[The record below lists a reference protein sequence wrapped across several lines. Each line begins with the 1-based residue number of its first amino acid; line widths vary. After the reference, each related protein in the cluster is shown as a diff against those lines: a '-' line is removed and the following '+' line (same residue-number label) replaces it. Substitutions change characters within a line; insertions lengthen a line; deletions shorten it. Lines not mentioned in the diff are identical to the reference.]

1 MSNQI
6 LKNQIIDWL
15 EGQPYWLRYLGNAL
29 LEGGDITDKLVA
41 AAYDLYKEDEGLMP
55 KAKSRPAIAFNK
67 KAAED
72 GDADQTLLLQSIKNL
87 TNVNALASGQEIKIG
102 PNLTVIYG
110 NNGSGKSGYVRL
122 LNNVFPSRGDKEILP
137 NVFAAQNGQPPGCQF
152 TFQRTELP
160 YDLAYP
166 SDKEK
171 YEFAQFAVF
180 DTTSVRAHLGSENQ
194 LSFTPSGFEFFENL
208 MKGHAAIHAKLK
220 AEIDIKSAPHDLRSM
235 FTSENEVKAFVDG
248 LGAETTAEQLEILC
262 SLDDD
267 ADKTIDE
274 MKARLEQL
282 KAADKSKQVEVLLQ
296 ARAQLDDFCTRTSN
310 ALGLF
315 RSEKLSAYRTAITAI
330 IKLEELA
337 TAAGLQSL
345 EKYDIAEIGSP
356 PWREF
361 IRAGHAYA
369 AAIEQGRN
377 DNEYP
382 ANGDKCLF
390 CLQPLVDE
398 QTALIKAYWGL
409 LKSQAEADLNNA
421 RTALEALRREIAAS
435 PPLVFDETNTVF
447 ETVNTFDP
455 KLAEKW
461 KEIAMLYT
469 ETRTAVLEAIDKLDE
484 SKLPPPINAL
494 VTELDAC
501 REKLDGDNAAL
512 IASNPKEEI
521 TQLEKDIELHN
532 DRVLLAKIRDKV
544 QAFIE
549 ASNWAANARK
559 KSPASITTKIT
570 KLQGGLYE
578 KHVTEEY
585 VAFFNE
591 ECRHLKAPTF
601 VEVSQRNTKGSTL
614 RKLEIAKHKAAKV
627 LSEGEQRAIAIADF
641 ITEARLNPHNR
652 GLIFDDPVSSQDHE
666 RRELIANR
674 LVEHAK
680 MKQVIVFTHD
690 IVFLHRLKATA
701 EDENVRLEITT
712 VRKVSETPGI
722 VRAELPLPAQKVKDR
737 IGWLKDRLVKLRKLE
752 KEGDQDEYYVQA
764 KLWYE
769 LLREGWERAVEEC
782 VFKEVVQ
789 RYNPRVQTLRLKDV
803 RVNDELIAE
812 LTKAMTDSS
821 NWVHDSAPADN
832 PTAPDSNQAQ
842 KDLDNL
848 DAFVQRCREK
858 KVSK

>member
-1 MSNQI
+1 MSNHI

-15 EGQPYWLRYLGNAL
+15 QGQPYWLQYLGNAL
-29 LEGGDITDKLVA
+29 LEGGEVTDDLVA

-55 KAKSRPAIAFNK
+55 QGMTRPAIAFDK

-72 GDADQTLLLQSIKNL
+72 GDPDQTLLLRAIKNL

-137 NVFAAQNGQPPGCQF
+137 NVFATQNGQPPGCQF

-160 YDLAYP
+160 YDLSYP

-180 DTTSVRAHLGSENQ
+180 DTISIRAHLGSENQ

-208 MKGHAAIHAKLK
+208 MKGHTAIHAKLK
-220 AEIDIKSAPHDLRSM
+220 AEIDVKSVPHDLGSM
-235 FTSENEVKAFVDG
+235 FTNENEVKAFVDG

-267 ADKTIDE
+267 ADKTLGD

-282 KAADKSKQVEVLLQ
+282 KAADKSKQVDALVQ
-296 ARAQLDDFCTRTSN
+296 ARVQLDDFCARASK
-310 ALGLF
+310 ALELF
-315 RSEKLSAYRTAITAI
+315 RSERLSGYRTAITAV

-337 TAAGLQSL
+337 RAEGLQSL

-356 PWREF
+356 SWRDF

-369 AAIEQGRN
+369 AAIEKSRN
-377 DNEYP
+377 NNEYP
-382 ANGDKCLF
+382 ENGDKCLF

-398 QTALIKAYWGL
+398 RTALIKAYWDL
-409 LKSQAEADLNNA
+409 LKSQAEAKLNKA
-421 RTALEALRREIAAS
+421 KAALATIRDELTAL

-455 KLAEKW
+455 KLALKW
-461 KEIAMLYT
+461 KDVVMLYN
-469 ETRTAVLEAIDKLDE
+469 ETRTACIDAIDKLDK
-484 SKLPPPINAL
+484 SKLPSPIDAL
-494 VTELDAC
+494 VTEFNAC
-501 REKLDGDNAAL
+501 GEKLDGEKVTL

-521 TQLEKDIELHN
+521 AQLEKDIELHN
-532 DRVLLAKIRDKV
+532 DRVLLERMRDKV
-544 QAFIE
+544 QAHIE
-549 ASNWAANARK
+549 ASKWAANARK
-559 KSPASITTKIT
+559 KSPASMTTKIT

-591 ECRHLKAPTF
+591 ECRHFRAPTF

-666 RRELIANR
+666 RRDLIANR

-680 MKQVIVFTHD
+680 MKQVIVLTHD
-690 IVFLHRLKATA
+690 IVFFHRLKTTA
-701 EDENVRLEITT
+701 EDQKVSLEITT
-712 VRKVSETPGI
+712 IRKISETPGI
-722 VRAELPLPAQKVKDR
+722 VTPELPLPAQKVKDR
-737 IGWLKDRLVKLRKLE
+737 IGWLRDRLVKLRKME
-752 KEGDQDEYYVQA
+752 NEGDQDEYYVQA
-764 KLWYE
+764 KLWYA

-782 VFKEVVQ
+782 VFQEVVQ
-789 RYNPRVQTLRLKDV
+789 RYNPRVQTVRLKEV
-803 RVNDELIAE
+803 RVTDELIAE

-832 PTAPDSNQAQ
+832 PSPPDSNQAQ

-858 KVSK
+858 KVST